1 MNEKNALAV
10 LRHPFIVKL
19 YYTFQDKENLYYV
32 EELCRGSLVQM
43 VKYSKTVSEHLYSYY
58 RTLNEEKGIQDR
70 CCPEDVIQ
78 FYIAEV

>member
-43 VKYSKTVSEHLYSYY
+43 VKYSKVLTMLIGKKEWQMTHLLLKYY
-58 RTLNEEKGIQDR
+58 IL
-70 CCPEDVIQ
+70 
-78 FYIAEV
+78 

>member
-1 MNEKNALAV
+1 MKKIQIE
-10 LRHPFIVKL
+10 
-19 YYTFQDKENLYYV
+19 QNLF
-32 EELCRGSLVQM
+32 VQM